1 MTTKAEEATPPP
13 RGDTTVE
20 ESVWGTVTQ
29 LARHFNAHDDE
40 RGLDRVQQWTL
51 QVLKIAEETGEASQA
66 VIGVRG
72 TNPRKGESHTWQ
84 DVHAEVADVI
94 ITGLVA
100 LARMRPDD
108 AERYLHHQL
117 AAKTRNFLPAALDFD
132 LAPGDAGLAPGGET
146 A

>member
-1 MTTKAEEATPPP
+1 MHSETW
-13 RGDTTVE
+13 DTSNTWNTVAR
-20 ESVWGTVTQ
+20 
-29 LARHFNAHDDE
+29 LAQRFNAHDDE
-40 RGLDRVQQWTL
+40 RGLDAAQQWTL

-72 TNPRKGESHTWQ
+72 TNPRKGDSHTWQ

-108 AERYLHHQL
+108 AAPYLRQQL
-117 AAKTRNFLPAALDFD
+117 AAKAAKFLPPPSPAQASPH
-132 LAPGDAGLAPGGET
+132 A
-146 A
+146 

>member
-1 MTTKAEEATPPP
+1 MHSDPW
-13 RGDTTVE
+13 DTWDTVAR
-20 ESVWGTVTQ
+20 
-29 LARHFNAHDDE
+29 LARRFNAHDDQ
-40 RGLDRVQQWTL
+40 RGLDAAQQWTL

-72 TNPRKGESHTWQ
+72 TNPRKGDSHTWQ

-108 AERYLHHQL
+108 AAPYLRRQL
-117 AAKTRNFLPAALDFD
+117 TAKAAKFLPPPSPAQVSP
-132 LAPGDAGLAPGGET
+132 LA
-146 A
+146 

>member
-1 MTTKAEEATPPP
+1 MTTKTEQTTPTAE
-13 RGDTTVE
+13 GHTTVE
-20 ESVWGTVTQ
+20 EDIWETVSR
-29 LARHFNAHDDE
+29 LADRFNVHDAE
-40 RGLDRVQQWTL
+40 RGLDHAQQWTL

-66 VIGVRG
+66 VIGARG
-72 TNPRKGESHTWQ
+72 TNPRKGDSHTWQ

-108 AERYLHHQL
+108 AAQYLQQQL
-117 AAKTRNFLPAALDFD
+117 ATKSRKFLPATR
-132 LAPGDAGLAPGGET
+132 DADHATGAAT

>member
-1 MTTKAEEATPPP
+1 MHSDAWEIW
-13 RGDTTVE
+13 DTIAR
-20 ESVWGTVTQ
+20 
-29 LARHFNAHDDE
+29 LARRFNAHDDE
-40 RGLDRVQQWTL
+40 RGLDAAQQWTL

-72 TNPRKGESHTWQ
+72 TNPRKGDSHTWK

-108 AERYLHHQL
+108 AAPYLRHQL
-117 AAKTRNFLPAALDFD
+117 SAKAAKFLPSEPDA
-132 LAPGDAGLAPGGET
+132 GDATPYVKT
-146 A
+146 P